1 MTQGLRRIRAQR
13 QLTLRALSEISGV
26 GKETISDIERGIRTP
41 QTLTLGKLAAA
52 LDVDIND
59 LLEDQYSPKARS
71 RPSLEP
77 PDSGDDGRRALY
89 LTTVVEQA
97 RDMAGT
103 ALWMLN
109 IESYGET
116 PQELTEWSWRITGFL
131 YRVWAMQQ
139 RWETRVFGPLSQ
151 QELPSW
157 ERSLLDEIREELEK
171 AAVSAQKARVRFAN
185 HLQGLEDEKVR
196 QAVEQ
201 LIESTRL
208 PAKGDA
214 RHLTE

>member
-1 MTQGLRRIRAQR
+1 MLQGLRRIRAQR
-13 QLTLRALSEISGV
+13 QLTLRALSEKSGV
-26 GKETISDIERGIRTP
+26 SKETISDIERGIRTP

-59 LLEDQYSPKARS
+59 LIEEQYSPKAQS

-77 PDSGDDGRRALY
+77 PDSSDEGRRALY
-89 LTTVVEQA
+89 LTAVLEDA
-97 RDMAGT
+97 RDMGSS

-109 IESYGET
+109 MESYGDT
-116 PQELTEWSWRITGFL
+116 PRELTGWSWKITNFL
-131 YRVWAMQQ
+131 SRVWAMQQ
-139 RWETRVFGPLSQ
+139 RWETRVFGPLSEQ
-151 QELPSW
+151 QLPTW

-171 AAVSAQKARVRFAN
+171 AGVSAQKARVRFAN
-185 HLQGLEDEKVR
+185 HLQGLEDETVK